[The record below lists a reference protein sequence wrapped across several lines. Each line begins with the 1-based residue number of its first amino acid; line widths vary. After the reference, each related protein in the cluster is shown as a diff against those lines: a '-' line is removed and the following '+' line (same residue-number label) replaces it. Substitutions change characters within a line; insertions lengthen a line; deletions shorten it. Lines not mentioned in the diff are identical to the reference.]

1 MADDTQKAPTWPYTS
16 FKSLTNVIDRFKENG
31 LPPRIDRSVLGGSEG
46 QKTQIIGAMRFFGF
60 VKQNG
65 DVTDALTRMVN
76 ADQKQRQQFWK
87 ELLTTRYPQA
97 TELAAVNATTR
108 QLEETL
114 TGIAGETQRKAVAF
128 YLQAAKEVGHPT
140 SKHFKIPP
148 FIARSGGTRRQASS
162 VSPLNGGDE
171 EEVVTPASDPKTRYI
186 EMLMDKASKSSD
198 AAVEKDL
205 LDRIERIL
213 SLDAK
218 GGNEPQ

>member
-1 MADDTQKAPTWPYTS
+1 MADESPKAPTWPYTS

-65 DVTDALTRMVN
+65 DVTDALTRMAN
-76 ADQKQRQQFWK
+76 ADQKQRQQLWK
-87 ELLTTRYPQA
+87 ELLATHYPDA

-108 QLEETL
+108 QLEETF

-148 FIARSGGTRRQASS
+148 FIARPAGARRQPATATP
-162 VSPLNGGDE
+162 VNGGDGEQEAVE
-171 EEVVTPASDPKTRYI
+171 ETDPKTRYLN
-186 EMLMDKASKSSD
+186 MLLDRAG
-198 AAVEKDL
+198 KDDQLNTEL
-205 LDRIERIL
+205 LDRIEKL
-213 SLDAK
+213 LGYAPDSDD
-218 GGNEPQ
+218 

>member
-1 MADDTQKAPTWPYTS
+1 MADESPKAPTWPYTS

-65 DVTDALTRMVN
+65 DVTDALTRMAN

-87 ELLTTRYPQA
+87 ELLATHYPQA

-108 QLEETL
+108 QLEETF

-148 FIARSGGTRRQASS
+148 FIARSAGGRRQTPTVNS
-162 VSPLNGGDE
+162 VIGGDE
-171 EEVVTPASDPKTRYI
+171 EPEGAPATDPKTRYI
-186 EMLMDKASKSSD
+186 EMLMDKASTAD
-198 AAVEKDL
+198 GQLDEKL
-205 LDRIERIL
+205 LDRIERL
-213 SLDAK
+213 L
-218 GGNEPQ
+218 GYPENEG